1 MIKDIIFVI
10 LILLV
15 TSCINPSSKHD
26 TTGLLY
32 LLLSENYI
40 QRADEPYLLTTL
52 TTNEKGAADLDGIGE
67 NASFVYITSIQ
78 FYENKIY
85 MVDNTRRVY
94 PKVKTLDIST
104 KELVTI
110 STIPTENK
118 PVTDMVFTS
127 DGFFFLTLNKV
138 FYFSTMNELKTGV
151 PTKTIAIASSVQ
163 NYFMNLNGMEVST
176 IQKFIYLLDQCN
188 VYRVSYSTFVTSAIV
203 TPFYTKSDC
212 TANSGFNN
220 RLNYFSV
227 DESSTLF
234 LNDGNSII
242 KQPLSGISSV
252 LYTNTPLNSSP
263 QIPMHLY
270 KSDLYFMANGTIPN
284 MFPSGFNYSRNRFF
298 KINIANSSVKLIA
311 GGLISQIAD
320 QDSRDSFGTYA
331 GIGKII
337 YMTNDS
343 NGNIYFIDNKSDY
356 RLNNE
361 IVIQRIRK
369 ASKM

>member
-1 MIKDIIFVI
+1 MKKFVLTIII
-10 LILLV
+10 LFFI
-15 TSCINPSSKHD
+15 SCIKPSSKFD
-26 TTGLLY
+26 NSILIS
-32 LLLSENYI
+32 LLLSI
-40 QRADEPYLLTTL
+40 DKVQLADEPYLLTTL
-52 TTNEKGAADLDGIGE
+52 MTNEKGAADLDGIGD
-67 NASFVYITSIQ
+67 NASFVYTTSIQ
-78 FYENKIY
+78 YYEDKIY

-94 PKVKTLDIST
+94 PKVKTLNLNT

-110 STIPTENK
+110 STLATENK
-118 PVTDMVFTS
+118 TVIEMAITP
-127 DGFFFLTLNKV
+127 DGFFFLTLNKI
-138 FYFSTMNELKTGV
+138 FYYSNMNELKTGI

-163 NYFMNLNGMEVST
+163 NYFMNLIGMEVNT
-176 IQKFIYLLDQCN
+176 IQKYIYLLDQCN

-203 TPFYTKSDC
+203 SPFYTKTDC
-212 TANSGFNN
+212 IPNSGNIN
-220 RLNYFSV
+220 RLNYFTV
-227 DESSTLF
+227 DANNTLY
-234 LNDGNSII
+234 LNDGNSIT
-242 KQPLSGISSV
+242 KQPLSGSSSV
-252 LYTNTPLNSSP
+252 LYTNTPLNTFP

-270 KSDLYFMANGTIPN
+270 KSDLYFMANGTIPY
-284 MFPSGFNYSRNRFF
+284 FVPSSFNYSRNRFF
-298 KINIANSSVKLIA
+298 KTNIANSNVKLIA